1 MCKTHSCYLC
11 SKRDVFKSSG
21 FDFRSWKIYFLYHAH
36 DYDEDYSMDIAELVP
51 DNLKAIGVLWNHWN
65 PRDPLNPLLPRNHWN
80 EIIHIKFFCI
90 SQYRV
95 CRGLTFQRTI
105 TIGNMC
111 DAAQMVPKD
120 IISSPT
126 SSALLHIM
134 PIVYS

>member
-65 PRDPLNPLLPRNHWN
+65 PRDPLNPLLPRNYWN